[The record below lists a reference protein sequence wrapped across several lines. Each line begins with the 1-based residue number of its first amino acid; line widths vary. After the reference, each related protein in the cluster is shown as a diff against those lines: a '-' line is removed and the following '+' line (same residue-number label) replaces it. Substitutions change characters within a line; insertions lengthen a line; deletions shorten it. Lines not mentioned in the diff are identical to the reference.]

1 MSEDRTQLP
10 NETEHVD
17 QVVTD
22 IVDAVSELH
31 KKLEELEEWRKPVI
45 QEIQERVKQHK
56 IEKIYNSLK
65 Q

>member
-1 MSEDRTQLP
+1 MEKEQLQKE
-10 NETEHVD
+10 NQHVD

-31 KKLEELEEWRKPVI
+31 KKLEELEQWRKPVL
-45 QEIQERVKQHK
+45 QEIQDRVKQHK
-56 IEKIYNSLK
+56 IEEIYNSLK